1 VTLAM
6 LALWGALAHA
16 DAQAEFDAGVVAE
29 RGGDY
34 AAAEQHFRAA
44 LGQGGRDP
52 AVYHGLGEALYR
64 EGHVGLAIAAWRRGV
79 ELAPHDGDLAANLE
93 HANKGTVDR
102 LDPPTQDLG
111 PFFWQRSL
119 SPGQSARL
127 ASGLW
132 TLAFALLF
140 LRRATLGRQG
150 RLAGLAARSRVAIPP
165 LMALGLLLTL
175 STAAALRDA
184 PGAVVIVPQVSARS
198 TLGPDGLDLFQLH
211 EGALVRVTESTP
223 MAAQV
228 QLPDGRKGWIAWT
241 ALASTDPAAPF
252 PAGVL

>member
-1 VTLAM
+1 MTLAA
-6 LALWGALAHA
+6 LALVGALAHA
-16 DAQAEFDAGVVAE
+16 DAQSEFDAGVTAE

-34 AAAEQHFRAA
+34 TAAEQHFRAA
-44 LGQGGRDP
+44 LDQGGRDP

-64 EGHVGLAIAAWRRGV
+64 EGHLGLAIAAWRRGV
-79 ELAPHDGDLAANLE
+79 ELAPHDGDLVANLD
-93 HANKGTVDR
+93 HANKGTKDR
-102 LDPPTQDLG
+102 LDPPTPELG

-119 SPGQSARL
+119 SLGQSARL

-132 TLAFALLF
+132 TLAFTLLF
-140 LRRATLGRQG
+140 LRRATVGRGG
-150 RLAGLAARSRVAIPP
+150 RLAGMAARARVAVLP

-175 STAAALRDA
+175 STAMALRST

-223 MAAQV
+223 TAAQV
-228 QLPDGRKGWIAWT
+228 QLPDGRKGWIAWS

-252 PAGVL
+252 PPAVL